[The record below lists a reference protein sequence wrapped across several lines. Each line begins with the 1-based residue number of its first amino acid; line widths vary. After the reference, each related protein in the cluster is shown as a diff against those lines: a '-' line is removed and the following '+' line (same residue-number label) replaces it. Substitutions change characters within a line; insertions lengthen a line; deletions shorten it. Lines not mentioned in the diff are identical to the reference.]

1 MNHFVMLLILSL
13 AIAGVFALITENTRS
28 TQIRYFLKLLLYM
41 VVGSL
46 AGGWVMSA
54 IPW

>member
-1 MNHFVMLLILSL
+1 MNHFVMLVFLSL
-13 AIAGVFALITENTRS
+13 AIAVVFTLISKETTEERV
-28 TQIRYFLKLLLYM
+28 RYFLTLMLYM

-46 AGGWVMSA
+46 AAGWVMSA

>member
-1 MNHFVMLLILSL
+1 MNHFVMLVILSL
-13 AIAGVFALITENTRS
+13 AIATVFTLVTKQAKSEQL
-28 TQIRYFLKLLLYM
+28 RYFSKMLLYM

-46 AGGWVMSA
+46 VAGWVMSA